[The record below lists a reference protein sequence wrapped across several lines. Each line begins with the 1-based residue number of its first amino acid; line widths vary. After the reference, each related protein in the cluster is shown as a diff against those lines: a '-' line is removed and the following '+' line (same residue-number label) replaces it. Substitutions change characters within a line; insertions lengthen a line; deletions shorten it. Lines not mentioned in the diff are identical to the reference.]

1 MALKIKWNDDRVRD
15 ATNAILLIGRDR
27 ILRGQI
33 EDLAQHCLA
42 EFRHEPQAYAAKKDA
57 WAPPREIGPLKQNGH
72 IATFKRLIE
81 TIDRLLAKATLAKRR
96 FTSLEDLDHWLISGL
111 RNVR

>member
-27 ILRGQI
+27 IFHGQT
-33 EDLAQHCLA
+33 EDLARACL
-42 EFRHEPQAYAAKKDA
+42 ESYRNDPQTYAAKKDA
-57 WAPPREIGPLKQNGH
+57 WAPPRELGPLKHNGR

-81 TIDRLLAKATLAKRR
+81 TIDRLLAKATESKLR